1 MYLLILTLPL
11 LGSLLCGFL
20 GRKLGNFGGPLLTII
35 FMGITLLLVA
45 FGYYEVVLLKSPV
58 YLGGMVNGLGSWL
71 SLGWINLDMG
81 FIFDEL
87 TLSMMIPICF
97 ISFLVHIYSMGYMSD
112 DPHLQRFFSYLSL
125 FTFFMLIMVSSDNW
139 LLLFL
144 GWEGVGL
151 VSYLL
156 IGFWF
161 TRIKANQS
169 ALKAFLMNRVGDTGL
184 FLAMA
189 MAVWFTG
196 DLEFT
201 TLFAIL
207 PYLNSDVVAILGF
220 LIVAAVIAKSGQFG
234 LHAWLPD
241 AMEGPTP
248 VSALIH
254 AATMVTAGIFLL
266 LRFSPLF
273 GSSLFLVWLGGITAL
288 FGAIYG
294 YVQTDMKRT
303 IAYSTTSQLGYMVLA
318 CGIGQYGLALAHLMN
333 HAFFKA
339 LLFLSAGVV
348 IHAVHDEQD
357 VRRMGGLIR
366 LMPITYVTTLIGSLS
381 LVALPFLTGF
391 YSKDYILQM
400 AFGTVGYGMG
410 LAAAYFTTF
419 YSLKLLH
426 RVFFVPPQSKI
437 VLDAHEP
444 TAWLLFPTIT
454 LTIASIFWGYLTQYH
469 LLSSLSGHPTNALI
483 ASHLPWWIDFVPL
496 AAFLVAPFMI
506 QTNYSLPTLKFN
518 LYPYLQLANITSRYF
533 DNGFLAWFGPHGA
546 VYFLNSLAARLDLL
560 SSRFIPHLLLFPLL
574 IFILLIP

>member
-11 LGSLLCGFL
+11 LGSILCGFL

-35 FMGITLLLVA
+35 FMGIALFLVA
-45 FGYYEVVLLKSPV
+45 LGYYEVVLLKSPV

-71 SLGWINLDMG
+71 NLGWINLDMG

-169 ALKAFLMNRVGDTGL
+169 ALKAFLMNRIGDTGL

-201 TLFAIL
+201 TLFALL
-207 PYLNSDVVAILGF
+207 PYLNSDIVALLGF

-241 AMEGPTP
+241 AMEG
-248 VSALIH
+248 
-254 AATMVTAGIFLL
+254 
-266 LRFSPLF
+266 
-273 GSSLFLVWLGGITAL
+273 
-288 FGAIYG
+288 
-294 YVQTDMKRT
+294 
-303 IAYSTTSQLGYMVLA
+303 
-318 CGIGQYGLALAHLMN
+318 
-333 HAFFKA
+333 
-339 LLFLSAGVV
+339 
-348 IHAVHDEQD
+348 
-357 VRRMGGLIR
+357 
-366 LMPITYVTTLIGSLS
+366 
-381 LVALPFLTGF
+381 
-391 YSKDYILQM
+391 
-400 AFGTVGYGMG
+400 
-410 LAAAYFTTF
+410 
-419 YSLKLLH
+419 
-426 RVFFVPPQSKI
+426 
-437 VLDAHEP
+437 
-444 TAWLLFPTIT
+444 
-454 LTIASIFWGYLTQYH
+454 
-469 LLSSLSGHPTNALI
+469 
-483 ASHLPWWIDFVPL
+483 
-496 AAFLVAPFMI
+496 
-506 QTNYSLPTLKFN
+506 
-518 LYPYLQLANITSRYF
+518 
-533 DNGFLAWFGPHGA
+533 
-546 VYFLNSLAARLDLL
+546 
-560 SSRFIPHLLLFPLL
+560 
-574 IFILLIP
+574 

>member
-1 MYLLILTLPL
+1 M
-11 LGSLLCGFL
+11 
-20 GRKLGNFGGPLLTII
+20 
-35 FMGITLLLVA
+35 
-45 FGYYEVVLLKSPV
+45 
-58 YLGGMVNGLGSWL
+58 
-71 SLGWINLDMG
+71 
-81 FIFDEL
+81 
-87 TLSMMIPICF
+87 
-97 ISFLVHIYSMGYMSD
+97 
-112 DPHLQRFFSYLSL
+112 
-125 FTFFMLIMVSSDNW
+125 
-139 LLLFL
+139 
-144 GWEGVGL
+144 
-151 VSYLL
+151 
-156 IGFWF
+156 
-161 TRIKANQS
+161 
-169 ALKAFLMNRVGDTGL
+169 
-184 FLAMA
+184 
-189 MAVWFTG
+189 
-196 DLEFT
+196 
-201 TLFAIL
+201 
-207 PYLNSDVVAILGF
+207 
-220 LIVAAVIAKSGQFG
+220 
-234 LHAWLPD
+234 
-241 AMEGPTP
+241 PTP

-273 GSSLFLVWLGGITAL
+273 GSSIFLVWLGGITAL
-288 FGAIYG
+288 FGAVYG

-366 LMPITYVTTLIGSLS
+366 LMPITYVTTLVGSLS
-381 LVALPFLTGF
+381 LIALPFLTGF

-426 RVFFVPPQSKI
+426 RVFFVSPQSKI

-483 ASHLPWWIDFVPL
+483 ASHLPWWIDFIPL
-496 AAFLVAPFMI
+496 AAFLIAPFMI
-506 QTNYSLPTLKFN
+506 QTNYSLPTLKLN
-518 LYPYLQLANITSRYF
+518 VYPYLQLANITSRYF

-546 VYFLNSLAARLDLL
+546 VYFLNSFAARLDLL